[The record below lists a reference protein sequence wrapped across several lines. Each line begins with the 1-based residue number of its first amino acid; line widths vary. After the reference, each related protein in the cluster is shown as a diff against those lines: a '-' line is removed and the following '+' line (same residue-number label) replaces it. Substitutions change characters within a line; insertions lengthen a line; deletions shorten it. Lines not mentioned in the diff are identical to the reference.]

1 MNKKKLK
8 KNENLQV
15 SHRNKE
21 GRNFLFMEIG
31 RKQWNVRRKTEFD
44 LLKNTNFSFSSETEQ
59 KKEEQEN
66 LVRWGLSAK
75 NTNIINLK

>member
-1 MNKKKLK
+1 
-8 KNENLQV
+8 
-15 SHRNKE
+15 
-21 GRNFLFMEIG
+21 MEIG